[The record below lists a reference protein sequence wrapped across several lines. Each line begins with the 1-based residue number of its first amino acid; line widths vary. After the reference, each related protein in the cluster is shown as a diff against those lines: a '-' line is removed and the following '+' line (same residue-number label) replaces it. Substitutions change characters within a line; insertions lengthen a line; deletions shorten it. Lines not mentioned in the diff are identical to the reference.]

1 MTGEKH
7 DFELPAGSGG
17 ARRKALYRAG
27 LAGALMVVL
36 VIGLLM
42 AGGDEVPQAQ
52 SVSGG
57 AMAPIEAPVLEAAV
71 MPAAAVT
78 SAGSVVHVAAPDEGN
93 GPGRAVAAE
102 PGATLQPEPSQPPE
116 TAQLS
121 SIADSAV
128 VAETAPAAPTPVR
141 KPSTPP
147 GPGYMLQLGVFGDP
161 SNADSLRDELDGV
174 GFPAHVQSRVVIGPY
189 PDRKAAQA
197 AHDKLRRERK
207 LEGLIIPPRKP

>member
-1 MTGEKH
+1 MIGDKH
-7 DFELPAGSGG
+7 DFELPAGIGG
-17 ARRKALYRAG
+17 TRRKALYRAG
-27 LAGALMVVL
+27 LASALMIVL

-42 AGGDEVPQAQ
+42 AGGDEVSQVQ

-57 AMAPIEAPVLEAAV
+57 AMAPGEAAVLEAAV
-71 MPAAAVT
+71 MPTAAEI
-78 SAGSVVHVAAPDEGN
+78 SAGSVAPVTAPEEGN
-93 GPGRAVAAE
+93 GAGSAVAAA
-102 PGATLQPEPSQPPE
+102 PGAMLQLEPPQPLE
-116 TAQLS
+116 LAQQLS
-121 SIADSAV
+121 SADAGV
-128 VAETAPAAPTPVR
+128 VGEAAPAATTPVR
-141 KPSTPP
+141 KSSTPP

-207 LEGLIIPPRKP
+207 LEGMIIPPRKP